1 MGYYIST
8 IDNLP
13 MLSGY
18 YFLLVGKANEH
29 GRICRTLY
37 ARFDEIAERIGVKSA
52 IVKSFAPEN
61 INKEIQEAFV
71 HAPWF
76 RKIYDDLL
84 YREPALIIMK
94 PHPKEFK
101 FTEDEF
107 FALIPFATLEKIYL
121 DENELVQ
128 DIVALAVEGS
138 TKLMDKLMASEHKP
152 GFFKRLGN
160 AFILQPNFTGV
171 GVDLKVLFR
180 SNNVKCDYF
189 IHGNNNL

>member
-1 MGYYIST
+1 MGYNIST
-8 IDNLP
+8 IENLP

-18 YFLLVGKANEH
+18 YFLLVGKEGGY

-61 INKEIQEAFV
+61 ISKELQQAFV
-71 HAPWF
+71 RAPWF

-101 FTEDEF
+101 FNEDEF
-107 FALIPFATLEKIYL
+107 FALIPFATLDRIYL
-121 DENELVQ
+121 NENELVQ
-128 DIVALAVEGS
+128 DIVALAIDGS
-138 TKLMDKLMASEHKP
+138 TDLIDKVMASGQKP
-152 GFFKRLGN
+152 GFLKRLGD
-160 AFILQPNFTGV
+160 AFMLQPNVTGF
-171 GVDLKVLFR
+171 GIDLKVLFGADKE
-180 SNNVKCDYF
+180 KCDF
-189 IHGNNNL
+189 FVHGKR